1 VLAVAAAVL
10 AATMLAALTIT
21 IGMLSTV
28 LATLATTLLLLT
40 GLLPAAL
47 LLTALTGT
55 GIIRLLVR
63 IVRLV
68 RVGHSCLLALRGCTL
83 AAPSFNGK
91 N

>member
-21 IGMLSTV
+21 IGMLSTL
-28 LATLATTLLLLT
+28 LAGPLATLLLLA

-47 LLTALTGT
+47 LLTALTRAR
-55 GIIRLLVR
+55 IVRLLVR
-63 IVRLV
+63 VPWFV
-68 RVGHSCLLALRGCTL
+68 RVGHCFLLALKRAQ